1 MRMFRSSPPDF
12 AALRR
17 CCFLLLIAGLVSGRT
32 RAQSP
37 SIDLFVDA
45 SHAPEKILTV
55 RESLPVTP
63 GRISLYYTKW
73 IQGVHAPVGPI
84 GNLAGLKVTANG
96 KTLAWTRDLDDA
108 YTFHVEAPAG
118 VSKLDLAFE
127 YLESAGLGGPAGG
140 SATNKLLD
148 LNWFQVVLYPSGA
161 PAARISVTPKLR
173 LPANWRFGTALP
185 VETATGAEIVF
196 KSVSLDRF
204 LDSPLIAG
212 EFYRSIDL
220 TPRGEPI
227 HHEIDI
233 VADSATALAMSTDVQ
248 KGLTNLVAESGAL
261 FGARHYREYHF
272 LLTLSDH
279 TAHFGV
285 EHHESNDSRLPERIL
300 ISPGAAREVAGLLAH
315 EFAHS
320 WSGKFRRPKMIAT
333 PDFQTPM
340 ETDLL
345 WVYEGNTSYLGD
357 LLAARSGLW
366 TADDYHQAMASYA
379 AALGPGRPGRT
390 WRPVLD
396 TASAVPA
403 EFTGGPGG
411 GWLNYRRGSDYYEEG
426 ELLWLEAATLIHEQS
441 GGRKSLEDFFHLFY
455 GGANN
460 GPEVKPYTFDQLMQT
475 FDQVLK
481 YDWAG
486 FWNSRLHS
494 TSPQAPVGGIEAS
507 GWKLVFTG
515 EPPSGGRTSRNASDT
530 TFTIGLT
537 LSRDGTISDVIYG
550 GPAFRGGA
558 APGMKVAG
566 VNGRVYTP
574 EILSDAIAGS
584 KESSQPIELL
594 LIDNDYYR
602 NCSID
607 YHGGKRFPHLERDAS
622 KPDYLADLLKSEAAG
637 N

>member
-1 MRMFRSSPPDF
+1 MRMFGSSWPGF
-12 AALRR
+12 AALR
-17 CCFLLLIAGLVSGRT
+17 CACLFTLAALAGGAV

-37 SIDLFVDA
+37 AISLFVDA
-45 SHAPEKILTV
+45 SRAPEKILTV
-55 RESLPVTP
+55 RESLPVAP
-63 GRISLYYTKW
+63 GRISLCYPKW

-84 GNLAGLKVTANG
+84 GNLAGLKVAANG
-96 KTLAWTRDLDDA
+96 KPLAWTRDLDDA

-118 VSKLDLAFE
+118 VSKLDLEFE
-127 YLESAGLGGPAGG
+127 YLEPSGFGGPVGG

-148 LNWFQVVLYPSGA
+148 LNWYQVVLYPSGP
-161 PAARISVTPKLR
+161 PAARITVAPKLR
-173 LPANWRFGTALP
+173 LPANWKFATALP
-185 VETATGAEIVF
+185 METASGSDIVF
-196 KSVSLDRF
+196 KSVPLDRF

-212 EFYRSIDL
+212 EFFRSIDL

-233 VADSATALAMSTDVQ
+233 VADSRAALAMSAEVQ

-261 FGARHYREYHF
+261 FGARHYREYRF

-285 EHHESNDSRLPERIL
+285 EHHESNDSRLPERVL
-300 ISPGAAREVAGLLAH
+300 LSPGAAREVGGLLAH

-320 WSGKFRRPKMIAT
+320 WSGKFRRPKMMDT

-357 LLAARSGLW
+357 LLATRSGLW
-366 TADDYHQAMASYA
+366 TAGDYRQALATYA

-403 EFTGGPGG
+403 EFTGGDGG

-426 ELLWLEAATLIHEQS
+426 ELLWLEAAHVIHEQS
-441 GGRKSLEDFFHLFY
+441 GGRKSLEDFFRLFY

-460 GPEVKPYTFDQLMQT
+460 GPEVKPYTFDQLMQA
-475 FDQVLK
+475 FNEVVK

-494 TSPQAPVGGIEAS
+494 TSPEAPAGGITAS

-515 EPPSGGRTSRNASDT
+515 EPPSGGRASRNASDT

-537 LSRDGTISDVIYG
+537 LGRDGTISDVIYG
-550 GPAFRGGA
+550 GPAFRCGA

-566 VNGRVYTP
+566 VDGRVYTP

-584 KESSQPIELL
+584 GESSQPIQLL

-602 NCSID
+602 TCPVD
-607 YHGGKRFPHLERDAS
+607 YHGGKRFPHLERDS
-622 KPDYLADLLKSEAAG
+622 DKPDYLADLLKPEAPA